1 MGDFCSIAV
10 ADCNLDNKNK
20 INIIKRI
27 FYPNSLGILYESIT
41 QFLGFDKYGEEYKV
55 MGLAP
60 YGKPIYVNE
69 ILKLFL
75 GDFELDLKFFNH
87 DKKDYNYKFEGTPI
101 QETLLNKNYYDILGS
116 PRSSNESIE
125 QFHIDVAASLQ
136 KVFEEKVFDFDKSK
150 I

>member
-1 MGDFCSIAV
+1 
-10 ADCNLDNKNK
+10 
-20 INIIKRI
+20 
-27 FYPNSLGILYESIT
+27 
-41 QFLGFDKYGEEYKV
+41 

-75 GDFELDLKFFNH
+75 SDFELDLKFFNH

-136 KVFEEKVFDFDKSK
+136 KVFEEKVFVLINKNLNIDSK
-150 I
+150 RLVLVGGCAMNSSCNGKIVEKNI